1 MVSKRA
7 FALGFLVALVFVGVA
22 VAFAGDDSNDS
33 SATGGASDAQP
44 IPAPEELRSPEA
56 YGAEPV
62 AQPNFITDSPD
73 SAERIADC
81 QQLLD
86 RGPQGALEEDELLTC
101 EIIVAKAD
109 GYLEPGPYS
118 DAALDEALSR
128 DPAIPQNYIGSN

>member
-1 MVSKRA
+1 MLSKRA
-7 FALGFLVALVFVGVA
+7 FALGLLVALVSVGVA
-22 VAFAGDDSNDS
+22 VAFAGNGSSDS
-33 SATGGASDAQP
+33 SATDGASDAP
-44 IPAPEELRSPEA
+44 PVPAPEELRSPEA

-62 AQPNFITDSPD
+62 AQPNFITDTPD
-73 SAERIADC
+73 SAERIAEC

-86 RGPQGALEEDELLTC
+86 RGPEGALEEDEVLTC

-128 DPAIPQNYIGSN
+128 DPAIPQAYIDSN